1 MEPGPPLPCSPPAG
15 SIKCASGFDARTIAS
30 KQNLL
35 ALFNYFFIQQNAIL
49 PSGVRHPCKM
59 GWPIWKRLVY
69 SPGLNHIEQAQQTM
83 RIPAA
88 LIKDEVVGLF
98 AQSDG
103 LTALLAV
110 GTASLLSSVLQ
121 V

>member
-1 MEPGPPLPCSPPAG
+1 M
-15 SIKCASGFDARTIAS
+15 
-30 KQNLL
+30 
-35 ALFNYFFIQQNAIL
+35 L
-49 PSGVRHPCKM
+49 PSGVRHPRKM
-59 GWPIWKRLVY
+59 GWPIWKRLLY
-69 SPGLNHIEQAQQTM
+69 SPGLNHIGQAQQTM

-88 LIKDEVVGLF
+88 QIKDEVVGLF
-98 AQSDG
+98 AQLEG

>member
-1 MEPGPPLPCSPPAG
+1 M
-15 SIKCASGFDARTIAS
+15 
-30 KQNLL
+30 
-35 ALFNYFFIQQNAIL
+35 L
-49 PSGVRHPCKM
+49 PSGVRHPRKM
-59 GWPIWKRLVY
+59 GWPIWKRLLY
-69 SPGLNHIEQAQQTM
+69 SPRLNPIGQAQQTM

-88 LIKDEVVGLF
+88 QIKDEVADLF